1 MTYSSYGVNGLEEE
15 NKESIFVQYLKK
27 RNVLINDKSV
37 LQNTFVP
44 NELPH
49 RKAQID
55 KIVSIVAVGLN
66 GEKPTNLMIYGKTG
80 TGKTAVTNYIGKEL
94 NKIEESKDR
103 CAYLYVNCVVVET
116 GYGVLY
122 NIASQF
128 VENINQKI
136 PFTGWSFEKLFN
148 ELCNYIEEA
157 NKIFVIVLD
166 EVDNLILK
174 KGDLIFY
181 YLAGINEHLTRSKV
195 SLIGIS
201 NNLKIMQMVEPKA
214 RSRFGGESLN
224 FPSYSSSEL
233 EDILNDRIK
242 NVSNKNI
249 FDPSVIPLCA
259 SIAAKNDG
267 DARLALDLL
276 RTATDIAERNG
287 DNVIAEAHVRSA
299 QKTVELDITDEAIKT
314 LSPHSKVVL
323 YSVIMNSEKNAKS
336 ITTGDIYVTYK
347 EICSI
352 ISLTPNTQRR
362 ITDLISELDMLG
374 IVTANIKS
382 FGRNGRTKEIELA
395 IPKENCDIFKKDP
408 LFKPLEN
415 YRDPKQ
421 KTII

>member
-1 MTYSSYGVNGLEEE
+1 MSEDK
-15 NKESIFVQYLKK
+15 KESIFTQYLKK
-27 RNVLINDKSV
+27 RNVLIEDKRV
-37 LQNTFVP
+37 LQNTFIP
-44 NELPH
+44 DELPH

-66 GEKPTNLMIYGKTG
+66 GEKPSNLMIYGKTG

-94 NKIEESKDR
+94 NKLEGAKDK

-116 GYGVLY
+116 AYGVLY

-128 VENINQKI
+128 VENITQKI

-157 NKIFVIVLD
+157 NKVFVIVLD
-166 EVDNLILK
+166 EVDNLIHQ
-174 KGDLIFY
+174 KGDLVFY
-181 YLAGINEHLTRSKV
+181 YLAGINERLTKSKV

-224 FPSYSSSEL
+224 FPAYSNSEL

-242 NVSNKNI
+242 NVSDKNI
-249 FDPSVIPLCA
+249 FEPNVIPLCA
-259 SIAAKNDG
+259 AIAAKNDG

-287 DNVIAEAHVRSA
+287 DLIIAEAHVRSA
-299 QKTVELDITDEAIKT
+299 QKTIELDITDEAIKT

-323 YSVIMNSEKNAKS
+323 YSIIKNSEKNMKT
-336 ITTGDIYVTYK
+336 ITTGDIYITYK

-362 ITDLISELDMLG
+362 VTDLISELDMLG
-374 IVTANIKS
+374 IITANIKS
-382 FGRNGRTKEIELA
+382 FGRAGRTKEIELA
-395 IPKENCDIFKKDP
+395 ISKENCDLFKNDP
-408 LFKPLEN
+408 LFKPLDN
-415 YRDPKQ
+415 YKDPRQ